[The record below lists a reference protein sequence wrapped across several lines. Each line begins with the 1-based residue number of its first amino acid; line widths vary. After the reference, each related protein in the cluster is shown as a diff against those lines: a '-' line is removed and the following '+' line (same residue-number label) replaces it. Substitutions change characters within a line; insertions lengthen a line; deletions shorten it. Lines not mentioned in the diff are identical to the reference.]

1 MFSYFKIM
9 FDYYCGTRVPTV
21 NRQSSNGS
29 F

>member
-1 MFSYFKIM
+1 MFSYSGIM
-9 FDYYCGTRVPTV
+9 FDYYCGTRVLTV